1 MTEIGVCEIASAN
14 TIRGRTLEYLTF
26 DLEIGQGEAPHYP
39 IRLMSSPAGEARNS
53 MYLPLDEH
61 LHLLLAGMKQAIHRL
76 SKGHGLQQSI
86 VSPEEQTVRELGI
99 YLFDAL
105 IASEIRSL
113 YDVSRQIAKQQKK
126 GLRIRL
132 RIQDTLMSTL
142 PWEFLHDARSQR
154 SICLSNN
161 TPFVRYLELPQ
172 TIPSL
177 NIQPPLHILGM
188 IANSKEQAQLHV
200 AREKRLMHEALQPLE
215 TAGLV
220 KLTWIE
226 GQNWQA
232 LQQAFLHGTWH
243 VFHFI
248 GHASYN
254 EQQTEGLLSLVNDDG
269 DTFYL
274 PASRLGNILADHSTL
289 RFVFL
294 NACEGAKS
302 GTHDIYSGIAQT
314 LMQQGIPA
322 ILGMSYEISDNAS
335 IELART
341 FYRALSYGIP
351 VDAAVNEARKAVDIA
366 MTKTLQWGTP
376 VLYMR
381 SPDGVLFDVDNKKIH
396 NEPVATHKEQ
406 PPVYVTNNTRGI
418 DPTKQQ
424 LFKQGDL
431 IYKYD
436 THANWVS
443 AVAWSPDGTRIASS
457 GGDATVRI
465 WNPANGN
472 NILTYHR
479 QAGRLSEVLAVAW
492 SPDSTRIA
500 SGGNRATVQV
510 WNASTKQMLAEYDGH
525 SKFAGVPY
533 AAHVFWAAWSPDG
546 ERIASTSINLGLDKA
561 VHIWNAATGN
571 LLRKL
576 DLHVGW
582 FDTSSAG
589 GIAWSPDGT
598 RIAASMTGEVRIY
611 NSTTGT
617 KLLSYKQ
624 QPGYISAI
632 VWSPDGERIASMDG
646 NSVHVW
652 NVATGSFYYAYR
664 NHTDSLRDVAWS
676 PNGRYLA
683 SSSNDC
689 TVQIWTASNGTR
701 IFTYTGH
708 SDEVGA
714 ISWAPNSQRIA
725 SASTDKSVHIW
736 QAIEVQ

>member
-1 MTEIGVCEIASAN
+1 M
-14 TIRGRTLEYLTF
+14 EYLTF
-26 DLEIGQGEAPHYP
+26 DIEIGQGEAQYYP
-39 IRLMSSPAGEARNS
+39 VRVISSPAGEVRNS

-61 LHLLLAGMKQAIHRL
+61 LQLLLVGMKLAIHRL
-76 SKGHGLQQSI
+76 SKGRGLQQSI

-113 YDVSRQIAKQQKK
+113 YDVSRQIAQQQEK

-132 RIQDTLMSTL
+132 RIHDALMSTL

-154 SICLSNN
+154 SICLSNT

-172 TIPSL
+172 KIPSL
-177 NIQPPLHILGM
+177 KIQLPLHILGM
-188 IANSKEQAQLHV
+188 IANSKEQEQLNV
-200 AREKRLMHEALQPLE
+200 AREKRLMHAALQPLE

-220 KLTWIE
+220 KLTWID
-226 GQNWQA
+226 GQNWQV

-248 GHASYN
+248 GHAIYN
-254 EQQTEGLLSLVNDDG
+254 EQHKEGLLSLVNDDG

-274 PASRLGNILADHSTL
+274 PASKLGNILADHSLL

-294 NACEGAKS
+294 NACEGARS

-322 ILGMSYEISDNAS
+322 ILGMSYEISDSAS

-381 SPDGVLFDVDNKKIH
+381 SPDGVLFDVDSKEIH
-396 NEPVATHKEQ
+396 SEPVATHKEQ
-406 PPVYVTNNTRGI
+406 QELYVIDSTRGV
-418 DPTKQQ
+418 DPTEKQP
-424 LFKQGDL
+424 FKQGDL
-431 IYKYD
+431 VYKYD

-465 WNPANGN
+465 WNPVNGEN
-472 NILTYHR
+472 LVTYHG

-510 WNASTKQMLAEYDGH
+510 WKVSNKQRLAEYNGH

-546 ERIASTSINLGLDKA
+546 KHIASTSINLGLDKA
-561 VHIWNAATGN
+561 VHIWEAETGR
-571 LLRKL
+571 LIRKF
-576 DLHVGW
+576 DLHSSLV
-582 FDTSSAG
+582 DTSSAG
-589 GIAWSPDGT
+589 GITWSPDGT
-598 RIAASMTGEVRIY
+598 RLAAGMTGEVRIY
-611 NSTTGT
+611 DVAAKT
-617 KLLSYKQ
+617 KPLTYKQ
-624 QPGYISAI
+624 QTGYISVVA
-632 VWSPDGERIASMDG
+632 WSPDGERIASMDG

-652 NVATGSFYYAYR
+652 NAATGNFSYAYR
-664 NHTDSLRDVAWS
+664 GHTDSLRDVAWS
-676 PNGRYLA
+676 PNGQYLA
-683 SSSNDC
+683 SASNDR
-689 TVQIWTASNGTR
+689 TVQIWTADTGTR

-708 SDEVGA
+708 DDEVGA
-714 ISWAPNSQRIA
+714 VSWAPDSQRIA
-725 SASTDKSVHIW
+725 SASKDKTVHIW
-736 QAIEVQ
+736 QAVDMI

>member
-1 MTEIGVCEIASAN
+1 
-14 TIRGRTLEYLTF
+14 LDYLTF
-26 DLEIGQGEAPHYP
+26 DIEIGQGEAQHYP
-39 IRLMSSPAGEARNS
+39 VRVLSSPAGEARNS

-76 SKGHGLQQSI
+76 SKGRGLQQSI
-86 VSPEEQTVRELGI
+86 VSPEEQTVRELGT

-105 IASEIRSL
+105 IASEIRSR
-113 YDVSRQIAKQQKK
+113 YDVSLQIARHQEK

-132 RIQDTLMSTL
+132 RIHDALMSTF

-154 SICLSNN
+154 SICLSNT
-161 TPFVRYLELPQ
+161 TPFVRYLELSQ
-172 TIPSL
+172 AIPSL
-177 NIQPPLHILGM
+177 KIQPPLHILGM
-188 IANSKEQAQLHV
+188 IANSKEQEQLNV
-200 AREKRLMHEALQPLE
+200 AHEKELMTETLQPLE
-215 TAGLV
+215 MAGLV

-232 LQQAFLHGTWH
+232 LLDKFLHGTWH

-248 GHASYN
+248 GHATYN
-254 EQQTEGLLSLVNDDG
+254 EQQKEGSLSLVNDDG

-274 PASRLGNILADHSTL
+274 SASRLGNILADHSSL

-341 FYRALSYGIP
+341 FYRELSYGMP
-351 VDAAVNEARKAVDIA
+351 VDAAVNEARKAVDMA
-366 MTKTLQWGTP
+366 MTKSLQWGTP

-381 SPDGVLFDVDNKKIH
+381 SPDGVLFDVDSKEIH
-396 NEPVATHKEQ
+396 SEPVATPGEQ
-406 PPVYVTNNTRGI
+406 QKLYVTDNTRSS
-418 DPTKQQ
+418 DPTEQQ
-424 LFKQGDL
+424 RFKQGDL
-431 IYKYD
+431 IYTYD

-465 WNPANGN
+465 WNPATGENL
-472 NILTYHR
+472 LTYHG

-500 SGGNRATVQV
+500 SGGNRATIQV
-510 WNASTKQMLAEYDGH
+510 WDARTKQLFAKYEGH

-533 AAHVFWAAWSPDG
+533 AGHVFWASWSPDG

-561 VHIWNAATGN
+561 VHIWNSETGN
-571 LLRKL
+571 LMRKI
-576 DLHVGW
+576 DLHTGW
-582 FDTSSAG
+582 VDTSSAG

-611 NSTTGT
+611 NGTTGT
-617 KLLSYKQ
+617 KLLTYKQ

-652 NVATGSFYYAYR
+652 NAATGDFYYAYR

-683 SSSNDC
+683 SASNDR
-689 TVQIWTASNGTR
+689 TVQIWNANDGTR

-708 SDEVGA
+708 SDDVGA
-714 ISWAPNSQRIA
+714 ISWAPDSQRIA
-725 SASTDKSVHIW
+725 SASKDKTVHIW
-736 QAIEVQ
+736 QAV

>member
-1 MTEIGVCEIASAN
+1 M
-14 TIRGRTLEYLTF
+14 EYLTF
-26 DLEIGQGEAPHYP
+26 DIEIGQGAAQHYP
-39 IRLMSSPAGEARNS
+39 VRVINSPAGEVRNS
-53 MYLPLDEH
+53 MYLPQDEH
-61 LHLLLAGMKQAIHRL
+61 LQLLLADMKQAIHHL
-76 SKGHGLQQSI
+76 SKSRGLQHSI

-99 YLFDAL
+99 DLFDAL

-113 YDVSRQIAKQQKK
+113 YDVSRHIARQQDM

-132 RIQDTLMSTL
+132 RIHDALMSTL
-142 PWEFLHDARSQR
+142 PWEFMHDARSQR
-154 SICLSNN
+154 SMCLSNN
-161 TPFVRYLELPQ
+161 TPFVRYLELPR

-177 NIQPPLHILGM
+177 KIQLPLHIRGM
-188 IANSKEQAQLHV
+188 IANSKEQEQLNV

-220 KLTWIE
+220 ELSWIE
-226 GQNWQA
+226 GQSWEA
-232 LQQAFLHGTWH
+232 LQQAFLHDIWH

-248 GHASYN
+248 GHATYN
-254 EQQTEGLLSLVNDDG
+254 EQQKAGLISLVNDDG

-274 PASRLGNILADHSTL
+274 PASKLGNILADHSSL

-294 NACEGAKS
+294 NACEGARS
-302 GTHDIYSGIAQT
+302 GTHNIYSGIAQT

-341 FYRALSYGIP
+341 FYRELSGGMP
-351 VDAAVNEARKAVDIA
+351 VDAAVNEARKAVDMA
-366 MTKTLQWGTP
+366 MTKSLQWGTP

-381 SPDGVLFDVDNKKIH
+381 SPDGVLFDVDRKEIPGEPAATP
-396 NEPVATHKEQ
+396 NEQQKF
-406 PPVYVTNNTRGI
+406 YVTDNTRGI
-418 DPTKQQ
+418 DPPEQQ
-424 LFKQGDL
+424 RFKQGDL

-465 WNPANGN
+465 WNPTNGN

-492 SPDSTRIA
+492 SLDSTRIA

-510 WNASTKQMLAEYDGH
+510 WNASTKQLLAEYNGH
-525 SKFAGVPY
+525 SRFARVPY

-576 DLHVGW
+576 DLHTGW
-582 FDTSSAG
+582 IDTSSAG

-611 NSTTGT
+611 NSTTGA
-617 KLLSYKQ
+617 KLLTYKQ

-632 VWSPDGERIASMDG
+632 VWSPDSERIASMDSD
-646 NSVHVW
+646 SVHVW
-652 NVATGSFYYAYR
+652 NASTGSFYYAYR
-664 NHTDSLRDVAWS
+664 NHTASLRDVAWS

-683 SSSNDC
+683 SASNDR

-714 ISWAPNSQRIA
+714 ISWAPDSQRIA
-725 SASTDKSVHIW
+725 SASKDKSVHIW
-736 QAIEVQ
+736 QAI